1 MCFWPK
7 KKVKKNHNFYFIK
20 ISSILDTD
28 NLILDTFWY
37 CEKHLNYWLTIF
49 STIDILSPGCVIMEF
64 DTNTTNLFKIY
75 AFWKVYKGWGGSSWG
90 LGDATGWTDRLWD
103 KSAGQTNKPKFW
115 MSSKSAPIIVYFAQG
130 DPPQKNQ
137 HNWPPL
143 MSVYNYEG
151 RKNDHLMQLFSMLR
165 KNLGKAKELLFK
177 KSFEGCKIFCF
188 RGGLQKVE
196 FLVSHVHLASIPI
209 KYICTIGVVSLLF
222 EHFLY

>member
-1 MCFWPK
+1 
-7 KKVKKNHNFYFIK
+7 
-20 ISSILDTD
+20 
-28 NLILDTFWY
+28 
-37 CEKHLNYWLTIF
+37 
-49 STIDILSPGCVIMEF
+49 
-64 DTNTTNLFKIY
+64 
-75 AFWKVYKGWGGSSWG
+75 
-90 LGDATGWTDRLWD
+90 
-103 KSAGQTNKPKFW
+103 

-196 FLVSHVHLASIPI
+196 FSVSHDHLASSPRLE
-209 KYICTIGVVSLLF
+209 ICHDRRDRQPCKIFSSCVNFSRKRRVSLQNLCKNMKFTHLF
-222 EHFLY
+222 DEFTQTFLQNFSNFTFSFPFQ

>member
-1 MCFWPK
+1 
-7 KKVKKNHNFYFIK
+7 
-20 ISSILDTD
+20 
-28 NLILDTFWY
+28 
-37 CEKHLNYWLTIF
+37 
-49 STIDILSPGCVIMEF
+49 
-64 DTNTTNLFKIY
+64 
-75 AFWKVYKGWGGSSWG
+75 
-90 LGDATGWTDRLWD
+90 
-103 KSAGQTNKPKFW
+103 

-130 DPPQKNQ
+130 APPQKNQ

-196 FLVSHVHLASIPI
+196 FLVSHVQ
-209 KYICTIGVVSLLF
+209 CTLGLVPHKISMYKRKEWCQIFYLSTEIAIFWSEESRFYYSYGG
-222 EHFLY
+222 